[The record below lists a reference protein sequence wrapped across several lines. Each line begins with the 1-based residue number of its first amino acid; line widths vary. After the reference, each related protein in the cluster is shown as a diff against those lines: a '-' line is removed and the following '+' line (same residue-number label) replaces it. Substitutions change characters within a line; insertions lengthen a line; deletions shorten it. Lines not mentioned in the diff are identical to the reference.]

1 VVGGAH
7 VKRVSAVR
15 FVAAGFGC
23 DGYVDV
29 VVFCSKTAAVL
40 VLFDA
45 CDIDEKGD
53 SRDIVEL

>member
-1 VVGGAH
+1 

-29 VVFCSKTAAVL
+29 VVGCSKTAAVL